1 MTREKGIGQARS
13 DIGARRRP
21 QSVEGEA
28 AISVGGSS
36 ANTAACASR
45 RIISALTSLTRY
57 VLPSIRRARLS
68 DTNSTIPVVAANRHH
83 LRQNTR
89 HEHDYPCSRTT
100 TGETLHT
107 LSHRAFRRAAK
118 HNSSP
123 RFFFSPARN
132 KPPRNSLPPPDL
144 KYRPFFNHTFRP
156 RLVLH
161 SSAFSPDGYQ
171 LLSSRTT
178 RAELLGPR
186 QTSICP
192 FETSA
197 ILSRTERKGE
207 KERDRERLGPVKSVE
222 ESSRSAPI
230 TGRLFRFNDSFLCL
244 PFTNLEHQLIP
255 EKPG

>member
-1 MTREKGIGQARS
+1 MIIRVREQPPAKPYTPFLIVPFDVPPS
-13 DIGARRRP
+13 TTPRP
-21 QSVEGEA
+21 DFSFLQRKTNLRE
-28 AISVGGSS
+28 
-36 ANTAACASR
+36 TAS
-45 RIISALTSLTRY
+45 
-57 VLPSIRRARLS
+57 
-68 DTNSTIPVVAANRHH
+68 
-83 LRQNTR
+83 
-89 HEHDYPCSRTT
+89 
-100 TGETLHT
+100 
-107 LSHRAFRRAAK
+107 
-118 HNSSP
+118 
-123 RFFFSPARN
+123 
-132 KPPRNSLPPPDL
+132 PPPDL

>member
-132 KPPRNSLPPPDL
+132 KPPRNSLSPSRFEISAIFQPYLPPTSRSPFVRFLSRRLSIAVLANDACRAS
-144 KYRPFFNHTFRP
+144 RPTPNIHLPLRNLRDSLSNGEKGRERERQREARP
-156 RLVLH
+156 REIGRGEFAIRSNYGTVV
-161 SSAFSPDGYQ
+161 
-171 LLSSRTT
+171 
-178 RAELLGPR
+178 
-186 QTSICP
+186 P
-192 FETSA
+192 FQ
-197 ILSRTERKGE
+197 
-207 KERDRERLGPVKSVE
+207 
-222 ESSRSAPI
+222 
-230 TGRLFRFNDSFLCL
+230 RLFSL
-244 PFTNLEHQLIP
+244 PSVY
-255 EKPG
+255 

>member
-107 LSHRAFRRAAK
+107 LSIVPFDM
-118 HNSSP
+118 
-123 RFFFSPARN
+123 
-132 KPPRNSLPPPDL
+132 LPPSTTPRPD
-144 KYRPFFNHTFRP
+144 F
-156 RLVLH
+156 
-161 SSAFSPDGYQ
+161 
-171 LLSSRTT
+171 
-178 RAELLGPR
+178 
-186 QTSICP
+186 
-192 FETSA
+192 
-197 ILSRTERKGE
+197 
-207 KERDRERLGPVKSVE
+207 
-222 ESSRSAPI
+222 
-230 TGRLFRFNDSFLCL
+230 SFLQRE
-244 PFTNLEHQLIP
+244 TNLRETASPLQI
-255 EKPG
+255 

>member
-83 LRQNTR
+83 LRRNTR

-107 LSHRAFRRAAK
+107 LSIVPFDV
-118 HNSSP
+118 
-123 RFFFSPARN
+123 
-132 KPPRNSLPPPDL
+132 PPSTIP
-144 KYRPFFNHTFRP
+144 
-156 RLVLH
+156 
-161 SSAFSPDGYQ
+161 SPD
-171 LLSSRTT
+171 
-178 RAELLGPR
+178 
-186 QTSICP
+186 
-192 FETSA
+192 F
-197 ILSRTERKGE
+197 
-207 KERDRERLGPVKSVE
+207 
-222 ESSRSAPI
+222 
-230 TGRLFRFNDSFLCL
+230 SFLQRE
-244 PFTNLEHQLIP
+244 TNLRETASPLQI
-255 EKPG
+255 

>member
-1 MTREKGIGQARS
+1 MKRWEGFRNVDPWKGQARS

-83 LRQNTR
+83 LRRNTR

-107 LSHRAFRRAAK
+107 LSIVPFDVPPSTIPSPDFSFLQRETNLRETASPLQIWNIGHFSTIPSAHVSFSIRPLSLPTAINCCPRERRVPSFSAHAK
-118 HNSSP
+118 HPFAPS
-123 RFFFSPARN
+123 
-132 KPPRNSLPPPDL
+132 KPPRFSLERREREARPREIGRGELAIRSNYGAVVPFQRLFSLP
-144 KYRPFFNHTFRP
+144 
-156 RLVLH
+156 
-161 SSAFSPDGYQ
+161 
-171 LLSSRTT
+171 
-178 RAELLGPR
+178 
-186 QTSICP
+186 
-192 FETSA
+192 
-197 ILSRTERKGE
+197 
-207 KERDRERLGPVKSVE
+207 SVY
-222 ESSRSAPI
+222 
-230 TGRLFRFNDSFLCL
+230 
-244 PFTNLEHQLIP
+244 
-255 EKPG
+255 